1 MSAAEIERFVSDL
14 ASDELLREKAVNAS
28 EGVASLVAIAQEHG
42 YDISVDEARAYIQ
55 ANTQGELSDDQLDKI
70 SGGMITLSGG
80 DPVVAAIVS
89 GSGSSG
95 HVELAS
101 VELACAVSAT

>member
-42 YDISVDEARAYIQ
+42 YDIGVDEARAYIQ
-55 ANTQGELSDDQLDKI
+55 ANTQGELSDDQLDTVAGGKTVV
-70 SGGMITLSGG
+70 SGGGPYILVTGHT
-80 DPVVAAIVS
+80 DPNVLAI
-89 GSGSSG
+89 
-95 HVELAS
+95 A
-101 VELACAVSAT
+101 ACAVSAT

>member
-42 YDISVDEARAYIQ
+42 YDITVDEARAYIQ
-55 ANTQGELSDDQLDKI
+55 ANTQSELSDDQLDKI
-70 SGGMITLSGG
+70 SGGMITL
-80 DPVVAAIVS
+80 AAVVS